1 MAVITVTSL
10 GDVTADDGLTTLREA
25 VEQAASGD
33 TVVFDA
39 ALAGGRVELTQGRI
53 GIEKDLTIDGDV
65 LGADRRADIT
75 LDANGVDQIFAVRG
89 VSSLTLNALVLTG
102 GSVGGGGAVYI
113 AGDATLIVEAC
124 TFTGNAAPNGPGGAI
139 WNNGTL
145 TITDSTFAYNHAF
158 GKGGAVFSQGVMT
171 ATNTTFTNN
180 TVIAG
185 YPGEGGGISASGNA
199 STQLTLIDCTVTD
212 NVAAGTGATGGGIFQ
227 QFGSMALTN
236 TIVSGNTADIG
247 PNVTGDFT
255 DNGGNVI
262 DVDRA
267 LIFGTNTLAYNGG
280 PVATV
285 ALVDGATNPALDVGV
300 SALADARGKP
310 LYDVPGVGNDGSAF
324 ADAGAYEVQCFAG
337 GTRIAVPGG
346 TLPVAELRTGDIV
359 DTADG
364 IPVPVLWIGR
374 QSGPPRAL
382 QAVRIGAGALGRG
395 LPLRDLVV
403 TGDHGLV
410 LDGTVVNAAALVDG
424 AGIRWIPARDLPA
437 RMTWYHVETE
447 AHSVI
452 LAEGAPAETFID
464 FRGRRAFDNFD
475 EYLALYGAER
485 IIREMPL
492 PRISA
497 RRLRAQG
504 CRAQDA

>member
-10 GDVTADDGLTTLREA
+10 GDVTAEDGLTTLREA
-25 VEQAASGD
+25 VDQAASGD
-33 TVVFDA
+33 TIVFDA
-39 ALAGGRVELTQGRI
+39 TLAGGRVELTQGRI

-113 AGDATLIVEAC
+113 AGDASLIVDAC
-124 TFTGNAAPNGPGGAI
+124 TFTGNAAPSGPGGAI

-145 TITDSTFAYNHAF
+145 TITDSTFAYNNAF
-158 GKGGAVFSQGVMT
+158 DQGGAVFSQGVMT

-180 TVIAG
+180 TVFSG
-185 YPGEGGGISASGNA
+185 FPGKGGAISASGNA

-212 NVAAGTGATGGGIFQ
+212 NVAAGAGSTGGGIFQ
-227 QFGSMALTN
+227 QFGSMSLTN
-236 TIVSGNTADIG
+236 TIVSGNAADIG
-247 PNVTGDFT
+247 ANVTGGFT

-262 DVDRA
+262 DGDPT
-267 LIFGTNTLAYNGG
+267 LIFGANTLAYNGG

-285 ALVDGATNPALDVGV
+285 ALAESAGNPALDVGA
-300 SALADARGKP
+300 SALTDARGLP
-310 LYDVPGVGNDGSAF
+310 LYDVPGVGNDGSGF

-337 GTRIAVPGG
+337 GTRISAPEGMVQ
-346 TLPVAELRTGDIV
+346 VQDLRIGDMV
-359 DTADG
+359 DTAEG
-364 IPVPVLWIGR
+364 APVPVLWIGR
-374 QSGPPRAL
+374 QSGPARAL
-382 QAVRIGAGALGRG
+382 QAVRIAAGALGRG

-403 TGDHGLV
+403 TGDHGMV
-410 LDGTVVNAAALVDG
+410 LDGRLVNASALVDG
-424 AGIRWIPARDLPA
+424 AGIRWVPARALPA
-437 RMTWYHVETE
+437 RVTWYHVETE
-447 AHSVI
+447 THAVI
-452 LAEGAPAETFID
+452 LAEGSPAETFID

-485 IIREMPL
+485 IIPEMPL

-497 RRLRAQG
+497 RRLLARGA
-504 CRAQDA
+504 